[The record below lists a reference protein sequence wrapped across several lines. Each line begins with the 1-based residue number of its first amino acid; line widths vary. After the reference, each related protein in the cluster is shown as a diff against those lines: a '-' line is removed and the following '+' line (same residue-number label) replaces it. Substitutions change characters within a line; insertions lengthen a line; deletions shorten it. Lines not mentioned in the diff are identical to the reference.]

1 MASYF
6 SGPNNTKYLAPSK
19 TLTDPSAWFWTS
31 QSFVMNQNIF
41 IRFFIHE
48 KYYQNQNLGV

>member
-19 TLTDPSAWFWTS
+19 TLTNPSACHESKYFHKIFHSRKILSKSKSWTLIMS
-31 QSFVMNQNIF
+31 S
-41 IRFFIHE
+41 
-48 KYYQNQNLGV
+48 K